1 MKKMYLYSRYER
13 LWHWFQ
19 MGFIFILMVTGLEVN
34 GLYTLFGYQKAATL
48 HTGVGVTWLISFF
61 VFVFWLFTTGEWK
74 QYIPTTRK
82 MAEVIRYYAIG
93 IFKGEPHP
101 VPKQMDAK
109 HNPLQRLSY
118 LILAAALLP
127 LMMITGFFY
136 WKYNSWEAWGLSFL
150 TLQGIAFVHLA
161 LAFAVMMFVI
171 VHVYMT
177 TTGHTISSHIKAMIT
192 GFEEVEDDFQ
202 SEFEK
207 RARQWKEK

>member
-13 LWHWFQ
+13 FWHWLQ
-19 MGFIFILMVTGLEVN
+19 MGFIFFLMVTGLEVN
-34 GLYTLFGYQKAATL
+34 GLYTLLGYEKAVTL
-48 HTGVGVTWLISFF
+48 HTGVGITWLISFF
-61 VFVFWLFTTGEWK
+61 VFLFWLFTTGEWK

-82 MAEVIRYYAIG
+82 MVEVIRYYAIG

-101 VPKQMDAK
+101 VPKKLDAK

-127 LMMITGFFY
+127 LMMITGFLY
-136 WKYNSWEAWGLSFL
+136 WKYNSWEVWGLSFL
-150 TLQGIAFVHLA
+150 TLQEVAFVHLA

-177 TTGHTISSHIKAMIT
+177 TTGHTLTSHIKAMIT
-192 GFEEVEDDFQ
+192 GFEEVEDDFH

-207 RARQWKEK
+207 RKQKAS